1 MRGWGEIDDLTD
13 EHLCSDCFLRISE
26 FDVSSS
32 SGSHLLHTGM
42 SALDVLSN
50 IAYCQRKGYEEFTP
64 TSMLLN
70 STIHRAI
77 VQRDMR
83 STTVCDPSAVY
94 TVQQEDTCNGL
105 CLARN
110 ISTHS
115 LTASNFLHP
124 YCGELPPAG
133 TEICLPTSC
142 DVYTVKKNDTLES
155 IADQQPG
162 RVSIERLLAWNP
174 HLLPLWNL
182 KKQTGMQICVS
193 PPANTSSVPTDSA
206 PSSFTQC
213 GRYYEVQRG
222 DTCADITSKEGI
234 SLPNLISLN
243 PDIETDCVAGER
255 YCVLPVPYIKK
266 TSTLRGAATP
276 AA

>member
-1 MRGWGEIDDLTD
+1 
-13 EHLCSDCFLRISE
+13 
-26 FDVSSS
+26 
-32 SGSHLLHTGM
+32 M

-50 IAYCQRKGYEEFTP
+50 IAYCENKGYEGFTP
-64 TSMLLN
+64 TSMVLN
-70 STIHRAI
+70 TTIHRAM

-83 STTVCDPSAVY
+83 STTVCDPPAVY

-142 DVYTVKKNDTLES
+142 DVYTVKKNDTLQS

-193 PPANTSSVPTDSA
+193 PPANTSSIPTDLA
-206 PSSFTQC
+206 PSSFTHC
-213 GRYYEVQRG
+213 GKYYEVQPG
-222 DTCADITSKEGI
+222 DTCADITSKEVI

-255 YCVLPVPYIKK
+255 YCVLSVPYIKK